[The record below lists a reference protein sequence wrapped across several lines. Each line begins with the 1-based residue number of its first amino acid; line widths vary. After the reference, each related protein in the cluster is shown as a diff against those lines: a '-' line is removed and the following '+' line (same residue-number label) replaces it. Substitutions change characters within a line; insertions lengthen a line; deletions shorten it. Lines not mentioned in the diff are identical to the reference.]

1 MIKFIT
7 DITKRVLKITR
18 SFIYF
23 RKFNVLVH
31 GKILVGKK
39 KNIKIGKYCSI
50 NQGVIIQGFNEVVI
64 GDFVILSPNCM
75 LLDANIDIDHLTAT
89 GGRKH
94 VPGSIQI
101 GNNCW
106 IGAGAI
112 ILPGVTLGPKTIVG
126 AGSVVTKSFDGDV
139 VIAGNPAHIIKKLS

>member
-1 MIKFIT
+1 MTRFII
-7 DITKRVLKITR
+7 DIAKRVVKITR

-23 RKFNVLVH
+23 RKFDVFVH
-31 GKILVGKK
+31 GKILVGNK
-39 KNIKIGKYCSI
+39 KNIKIGKHCSV

-75 LLDANIDIDHLTAT
+75 LLDANIDVDHLTAT

-94 VPGSIQI
+94 TPGSVKV
-101 GNNCW
+101 GDNCW

-126 AGSVVTKSFDGDV
+126 AGSVVTKSFDGDA
-139 VIAGNPAHIIKKLS
+139 VIAGNPARIIKKLS